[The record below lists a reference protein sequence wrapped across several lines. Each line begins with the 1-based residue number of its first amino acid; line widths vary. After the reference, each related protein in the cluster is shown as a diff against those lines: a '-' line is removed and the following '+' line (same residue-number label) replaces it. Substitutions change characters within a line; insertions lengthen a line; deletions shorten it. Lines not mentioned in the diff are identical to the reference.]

1 VSGDGA
7 DDREAPEAE
16 ISSPG
21 LPRARAD
28 LEIVRAGTDRFLVT
42 TPALA
47 GSQSMGVEER
57 FLIHKMDGRHS
68 PDEILATFT
77 RQFGWSLPPR
87 QLRDFTEQL
96 RSLGML
102 AGLHGRDVP
111 PVAQD
116 RPAPE
121 WANRLCDL
129 GVLLFGWLLHP
140 LWVVPVLGLAAV
152 ACLGVLARLDEWFA
166 DLWGILGP
174 LSLPQFMG
182 KLLLALVSISFLRSA
197 ALGVACR
204 SLKGTVRS
212 FGLKWHRSV
221 LPHFVCIPVLPIG
234 RLGQSGQRL
243 LCWVRLWTHL
253 ALASLALIGW
263 LMAPRGSSL
272 GSLCLLA
279 SLPLVV
285 GFALQCI
292 PFAPLDVYRILSA
305 RYGFHRLYER
315 AGAETRAWLTLSPS
329 PEALSDRERTWFRL
343 FGLGVG
349 AYRILSLA
357 VLMGGGSWYVSVR
370 FGGPGAGLA
379 LTVVILWYLGTLRRV
394 LSASFVGR
402 WLASA
407 AR

>member
-1 VSGDGA
+1 MSGDGA

-16 ISSPG
+16 LSSPG

-28 LEIVRAGTDRFLVT
+28 LQIVRAGTDRFLVT

-57 FLIHKMDGRHS
+57 FLVHKMDGRHS
-68 PDEILATFT
+68 PDEILEAFT
-77 RQFGWSLPPR
+77 RQFGWSLPAR

-111 PVAQD
+111 PVVQD
-116 RPAPE
+116 RPAPK

-140 LWVVPVLGLAAV
+140 LWAVPVLGLAAV

-166 DLWGILGP
+166 DLWGLLGP
-174 LSLPQFMG
+174 LSLPEFLG
-182 KLLLALVSISFLRSA
+182 KLLLALVSISFLRST

-212 FGLKWHRSV
+212 FGLQWHRGV

-263 LMAPRGSSL
+263 LMAPRDSSL

-285 GFALQCI
+285 GFVFQCI

-305 RYGFHRLYER
+305 HYGVHRLHER

-329 PEALSDRERTWFRL
+329 PEALSDRERTWFRI

-357 VLMGGGSWYVSVR
+357 VLMGGGSWYLSVR

-379 LTVVILWYLGTLRRV
+379 LTVVILWYLGNLRRV